1 MCISVVKILSLDRVA
16 SGIIFLEEKFRPV
29 KKTST
34 KSCYCFLKTPVF
46 CRHKLVPY
54 TINKSV
60 MTNLNHLV
68 NHAKLM
74 MNQESLS
81 RLHSSKLT
89 QITLRPCPHFT
100 NLFSNESGAA
110 LLGFQKRFAST
121 LIVFVSFRPSTLQRR
136 VRFANV
142 FTPSVRMLICTR
154 RMRIPIYRPAKLARN
169 W

>member
-1 MCISVVKILSLDRVA
+1 MCISFVKILSLDRVA

-121 LIVFVSFRPSTLQRR
+121 LIVFVSFSPVYTTTPYLLENA
-136 VRFANV
+136 VI
-142 FTPSVRMLICTR
+142 PSVRMV
-154 RMRIPIYRPAKLARN
+154 K
-169 W
+169 